1 MGQFSGGNGARKA
14 NSFVG
19 AGSRATM
26 QHEKR
31 SSPRASRSF
40 RPQMCMF
47 FNPAPVPSRST
58 REKLMHLALEV
69 WVARE
74 NAPKAHAVVV
84 HARRCAHRALMM
96 RSDAE
101 MARCCADVRAPDQ
114 KMTAR
119 LPRAPRRHSVA
130 TQAAGPGSNG
140 KHGLPEKVAP
150 RDKKVAC
157 PDALGCRSETLGRTT
172 RL

>member
-14 NSFVG
+14 TSFVG

-69 WVARE
+69 WVARK
-74 NAPKAHAVVV
+74 NAPNAHAVVV
-84 HARRCAHRALMM
+84 HARRCAHRACMM

-119 LPRAPRRHSVA
+119 PARKATTTLRGAPTLHDVHLA
-130 TQAAGPGSNG
+130 PGCPPG
-140 KHGLPEKVAP
+140 GLIASGQPPAP
-150 RDKKVAC
+150 PAERV
-157 PDALGCRSETLGRTT
+157 ETVLGR
-172 RL
+172 RGPPIS